1 MKNYKEKYKQSLEK
15 CKKEFNLNNLEY
27 SNLTYSHEQVKQKL
41 EHIFPELKEIEKS
54 KIIDA
59 LKIAVCS
66 YCSPNHNY
74 VNTIPK
80 GRLIDWIEKQGE
92 QKLDDKVESKFK
104 VGDWVVLED
113 SLSIYKIVK
122 VCKSWYEV
130 ISNNDG
136 MQYSIGFGDEDDCR
150 LWTIK
155 DARDGDVLASDNG
168 IIILVKES
176 RNSSWGYRLSYHCAV
191 LHDGIFEDREFH
203 VESERFF
210 PATKEQRDIL
220 FQKIKEAGYKWD
232 NNKKELIRYKQ

>member
-41 EHIFPELKEIEKS
+41 EHIFPELKEIEES

-80 GRLIDWIEKQGE
+80 GRLIDWLEKQGE

-113 SLSIYKIVK
+113 SLSTYKIVE

-136 MQYSIGFGDEDDCR
+136 MQYSISFDEEDDCR
-150 LWTIK
+150 LWSID
-155 DARDGDVLASDNG
+155 DAKDGDVLSTKKGNPFIYDKNRYNNG
-168 IIILVKES
+168 LAYYYAGIDAMK
-176 RNSSWGYRLSYHCAV
+176 N
-191 LHDGIFEDREFH
+191 LH
-203 VESERFF
+203 
-210 PATKEQRDIL
+210 
-220 FQKIKEAGYKWD
+220 
-232 NNKKELIRYKQ
+232 